1 MSGEPNFDDLFASI
15 DVSTDTTSVL
25 ASGEAVTS
33 ESDSAP
39 RRGRRSRTVV
49 SDDPPEDAKEE
60 PAVEAKKEEPKEE
73 PKEESPT
80 PESTQ
85 VRIITPDRAEIL
97 PAVSAQTLLEME
109 TGHNYL
115 KKRGAI

>member
-15 DVSTDTTSVL
+15 DVSTDTTSVV

-60 PAVEAKKEEPKEE
+60 PVVEAKKEEPKEE
-73 PKEESPT
+73 PAPA